1 MRAIDQRDFNVVTL
15 PISLAKFSGEF
26 QTAAGA
32 PDDDDSSELGSVRD
46 STENRAKE
54 FVRL

>member
-26 QTAAGA
+26 QTAGA
-32 PDDDDSSELGSVRD
+32 ASDDSSELRSVHD
-46 STENRAKE
+46 STESRAKE